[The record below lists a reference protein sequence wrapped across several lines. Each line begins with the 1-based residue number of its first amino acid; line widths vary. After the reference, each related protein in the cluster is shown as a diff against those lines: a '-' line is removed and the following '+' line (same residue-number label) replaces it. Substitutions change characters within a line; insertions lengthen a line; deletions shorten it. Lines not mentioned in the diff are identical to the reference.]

1 MRRKVDAV
9 LRIQSSGRGDDVD
22 DDKEKDSEVE

>member
-9 LRIQSSGRGDDVD
+9 LRIQSSRRGDDED
-22 DDKEKDSEVE
+22 DDKEKAPR

>member
-1 MRRKVDAV
+1 MRRKADAV
-9 LRIQSSGRGDDVD
+9 LRIQSSRRGGDED